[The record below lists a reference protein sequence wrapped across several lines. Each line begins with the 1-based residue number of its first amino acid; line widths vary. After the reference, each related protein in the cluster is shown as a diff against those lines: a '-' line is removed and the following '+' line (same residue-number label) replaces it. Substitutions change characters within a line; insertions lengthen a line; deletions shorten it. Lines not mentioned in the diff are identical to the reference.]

1 MLHALSTWLLS
12 LRSRI
17 VLLATLAVVATMVTA
32 WIAALTM
39 ERQLYEQKVRAL
51 SGHVDLAASTVAE
64 YKARAKKGELSEA
77 DAKAQAFDRLRAM
90 RYDGQE
96 YFFIYDYRGTN
107 LMHPFLPNFVGTNKS
122 GLRDENG
129 KYLIR
134 EMIEVSK
141 TRGRGVVDYMW
152 KKPGTTVPSLKVGY
166 VVAEPDWQFFIG
178 TGVHIEDIEAIMSEA
193 RSQLAWAVGI
203 LSLIFVSIAAMLA
216 RSVSQPLTALDR
228 SLGHF
233 VRGDLDAAIAGADRS
248 DEIGAIARSVE
259 SLRDGMRKRAES
271 EHEVA
276 ERERRL
282 AESQRMQF
290 VSGTARSLEE
300 SVRSVT
306 HLLME
311 RASQLTRTAD
321 ELLETSR
328 AASHQVRDVSNSA
341 GEVLGETRTVASAA
355 NQLESVVG
363 GVTQQMTEASA
374 MATSAV
380 ERVQVAGN
388 AIRDL
393 YTSSEDIG
401 RVVSLIEAIA
411 AQTNLLALN
420 ATIEAARA
428 GDAGRGFAVVA
439 SEVKAP
445 PARPARPRRT
455 SRPASP
461 TSRARRAMLSRPSAR
476 SSASSRGSTR
486 SRSAF
491 PRRPK
496 SSSPPRPTSAAP
508 SWSPRGA
515 RRPWRKRSR
524 PWNTRPSARRMSP
537 WRLSPRPRNSTNRRV
552 ASMSRRQNS
561 PAALRPRNVTP

>member
-439 SEVKAP
+439 SEVKALASQTGKATQDISTRIAHIQGKTGDAVSAIGEIERVI
-445 PARPARPRRT
+445 ARLNEIALGISATTEEQFAATSDISRSIMVAARRT
-455 SRPASP
+455 EAVAEEVATLEHSTERTQDVAMAVV
-461 TSRARRAMLSRPSAR
+461 TAAKELDEQARRLDVEATKFAR
-476 SSASSRGSTR
+476 SL
-486 SRSAF
+486 
-491 PRRPK
+491 
-496 SSSPPRPTSAAP
+496 AA
-508 SWSPRGA
+508 A
-515 RRPWRKRSR
+515 
-524 PWNTRPSARRMSP
+524 
-537 WRLSPRPRNSTNRRV
+537 
-552 ASMSRRQNS
+552 
-561 PAALRPRNVTP
+561 

>member
-1 MLHALSTWLLS
+1 MLHALSTWFLS
-12 LRSRI
+12 LRARI
-17 VLLATLAVVATMVTA
+17 VLLATLAVVATMMTA

-107 LMHPFLPNFVGTNKS
+107 LMHPFLPNFVGTDKS

-152 KKPGTTVPSLKVGY
+152 KKPGTTVPSLKIGY
-166 VVAEPDWQFFIG
+166 VVADPDWQFFIG
-178 TGVHIEDIEAIMSEA
+178 TGVHIEDIEAMMSEA
-193 RSQLAWAVGI
+193 RGQLAWAVGI
-203 LSLIFVSIAAMLA
+203 LSLIFVGIAALLA
-216 RSVSQPLTALDR
+216 RSVSQPLTALDH

-233 VRGDLDAAIAGADRS
+233 VRGDLDAVIAGADRS

-259 SLRDGMRKRAES
+259 SLREGMRKRAES
-271 EHEVA
+271 EHEIA

-282 AESQRMQF
+282 MESQRMQF

-306 HLLME
+306 HVLME

-428 GDAGRGFAVVA
+428 GEAGRGFAVVA
-439 SEVKAP
+439 SEVKALASQTGKATQDISTRIAHIQGKTGDAVAAIGEIERVI
-445 PARPARPRRT
+445 ARLNEIALGISAATEQQFAATSDISRSITVAARRT
-455 SRPASP
+455 EAVAEEVATLEHSTERTQDVAMAVV
-461 TSRARRAMLSRPSAR
+461 TAAKELDDQARRLDVEATKFAR
-476 SSASSRGSTR
+476 SL
-486 SRSAF
+486 
-491 PRRPK
+491 
-496 SSSPPRPTSAAP
+496 AA
-508 SWSPRGA
+508 A
-515 RRPWRKRSR
+515 
-524 PWNTRPSARRMSP
+524 
-537 WRLSPRPRNSTNRRV
+537 
-552 ASMSRRQNS
+552 
-561 PAALRPRNVTP
+561 

>member
-439 SEVKAP
+439 SEVKATASQTGKATQDISTRIAHIQGKTGDAVSAIGEIERVI
-445 PARPARPRRT
+445 ARLNEIALGISATTEEQFAATSDISRSIMVAARRT
-455 SRPASP
+455 EAVAEEVATLEHSTERTQDVAMAVV
-461 TSRARRAMLSRPSAR
+461 TAAKELDEQARRLDVEATKFAR
-476 SSASSRGSTR
+476 SL
-486 SRSAF
+486 
-491 PRRPK
+491 
-496 SSSPPRPTSAAP
+496 AA
-508 SWSPRGA
+508 A
-515 RRPWRKRSR
+515 
-524 PWNTRPSARRMSP
+524 
-537 WRLSPRPRNSTNRRV
+537 
-552 ASMSRRQNS
+552 
-561 PAALRPRNVTP
+561 